1 MFVSRNVCGAVA
13 DLLDQ
18 GFTEAQIAWR
28 LGVAPTTVS
37 YHRARLLARPHAP
50 ERQRTASTG
59 SRFRRVETRR
69 PVGELLNEGLS
80 RSEAAR
86 RLGLSKA
93 TISYHARRLGAPVDE
108 RCARRY
114 DWAAVQQYYDL
125 GHSVRECR
133 AAFGFTSQTWHAAVQ
148 RGSVIPRPHP
158 MPIEQLLAEGC
169 PRNRQHIKRRLIS
182 AGLRTDRCE
191 GCGLQHWR
199 GMRVSTALHHIN
211 GDRHDNRLAN
221 LQLLCPNCH
230 SQTSTFSGRNR
241 EPRPDGVIARPN
253 GAERPAWRCP
263 RHPLGPVLVS
273 RGG

>member
-1 MFVSRNVCGAVA
+1 MGSTPADWTRPDPTRRRRATAGQGLEPRFCGPEPHELPLFDPARALENSHFRPVGMRTCVRVKERLRCCSRSSRP
-13 DLLDQ
+13 

-69 PVGELLNEGLS
+69 LVGELLNEGLS

-199 GMRVSTALHHIN
+199 GMRVSH
-211 GDRHDNRLAN
+211 
-221 LQLLCPNCH
+221 CPPPH
-230 SQTSTFSGRNR
+230 Q
-241 EPRPDGVIARPN
+241 
-253 GAERPAWRCP
+253 
-263 RHPLGPVLVS
+263 
-273 RGG
+273 RGSA